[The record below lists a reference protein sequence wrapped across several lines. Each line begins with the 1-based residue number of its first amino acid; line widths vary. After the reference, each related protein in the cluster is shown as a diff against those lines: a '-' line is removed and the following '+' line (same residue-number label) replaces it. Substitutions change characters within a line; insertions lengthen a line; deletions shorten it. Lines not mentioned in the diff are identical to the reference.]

1 MKISKDND
9 IGGSRERTITISKN
23 DLAAVQKFYFSFK

>member
-23 DLAAVQKFYFSFK
+23 DLAAVALLGI